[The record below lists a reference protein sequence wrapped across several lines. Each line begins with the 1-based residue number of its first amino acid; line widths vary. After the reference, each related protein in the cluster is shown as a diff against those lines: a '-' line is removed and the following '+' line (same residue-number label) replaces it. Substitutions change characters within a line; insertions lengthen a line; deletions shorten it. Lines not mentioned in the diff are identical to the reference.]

1 MAYKYLN
8 DDGLKAY
15 TKKVKGTFKDLH
27 SPIAISSENTTE
39 SMAQNVKNIADY
51 VEKAKAAGIADVDG
65 MAVTCIIDAY
75 FSGVGCIL
83 GSTDVSIQ
91 GIKIPDDLVD
101 IIVFGIFDGRYIE
114 KAVIVSDN
122 NTAEVTSNM
131 LVQGARRP
139 IIFTPD
145 TTEVDEETYQK
156 LLSDNVDVV
165 FKTSTEEVNLCTLTY
180 KNDDENYLSLYFTCF
195 SVENGFDDSYLYAYR
210 VNITKTSPHTCSITE
225 NQNGGFESFL
235 DQSYLK
241 KSSLFPVLQEI
252 DLDVS
257 SDENRKSRLELFEE
271 NWREL
276 QGTNNLDGARFI
288 GNVPNLDN
296 SGNSSVLFI
305 RQSVNE
311 NYAGCAMNSDSD
323 GRVLKYEIGLN
334 GTLAITPLFSH
345 LEAIT
350 IQPGNGDANVAAI
363 KAYID
368 NLRGLGFDSEKGC
381 IIPVIYIEEQQEYYG
396 SLFYKKDTSILG
408 SILGGIVSKKLG
420 AGYYNLSV
428 DKNDGSTSFDVEDPV
443 IFDSGLSP
451 IKASIEF
458 LATCVNFTDT
468 PSSNK
473 TQLELYLDTVPNA
486 TVMHCTYKDVYAGTL
501 YKING
506 SWYGVLVGE
515 SNTLAGQL
523 SIKLQADGTIV
534 EGTA

>member
-15 TKKVKGTFKDLH
+15 TKKVKGALKDLH

-51 VEKAKAAGIADVDG
+51 IEKAKAAGIANVDG
-65 MAVTCIIDAY
+65 MAVTCLIDEDYSA
-75 FSGVGCIL
+75 VGYLYGNIFIGIML
-83 GSTDVSIQ
+83 YDDSTLSYVSITNGSYNNL
-91 GIKIPDDLVD
+91 GIVLEDT
-101 IIVFGIFDGRYIE
+101 
-114 KAVIVSDN
+114 SDQ
-122 NTAEVTSNM
+122 VTSNM

-139 IIFTPD
+139 IILTPD

-156 LLSDNVDVV
+156 LLSDNVDVL
-165 FKTSTEEVNLCTLTY
+165 FKTYITEGEGSLCTLTY
-180 KNDDENYLSLYFTCF
+180 KTDNGDYLAFYFTCF
-195 SVENGFDDSYLYAYR
+195 SVEGSFDDSYLDAYR
-210 VNITKTSPHTCSITE
+210 VDITKTSPHTCSIIE

-271 NWREL
+271 NWKEL

-311 NYAGCAMNSDSD
+311 DYKGCAMNSDVD
-323 GRVLKYEIGLN
+323 RRVLKYEIGRDGSL
-334 GTLAITPLFSH
+334 TITPLFSH

-368 NLRGLGFDSEKGC
+368 NLKGLGFASEKGC
-381 IIPVIYIEEQQEYYG
+381 IIPVIYIEEQHEYYG
-396 SLFYKKDTSILG
+396 SLFYKKDTSR
-408 SILGGIVSKKLG
+408 LGGIVSIG
-420 AGYYNLSV
+420 ARYYNLSV
-428 DKNDGSTSFDVEDPV
+428 DKNDGSISFDMEDPV

-451 IKASIEF
+451 IRASIEF
-458 LATCVNFTDT
+458 LSTCVNFTDT

-486 TVMHCTYKDVYAGTL
+486 QVMHCTYKDVYAGTL
-501 YKING
+501 HKING